1 MINTPKLIKLAKE
14 AGYGTQI
21 TLFMDGQRED
31 IWGGAMETNKM
42 EKFAEL
48 IIKECMMIAKSSHIN
63 SSNKKYI
70 LEGWNAACYSIH
82 DNIEEYFG
90 VEE

>member
-48 IIKECMMIAKSSHIN
+48 IVKECMFQLVHESLQE
-63 SSNKKYI
+63 SNEIQDFTVKV
-70 LEGWNAACYSIH
+70 WNRVK
-82 DNIEEYFG
+82 EQFG
-90 VEE
+90 VE